1 MKIIVEWSVEV
12 LVNWAV
18 KVIVNWAVKV
28 LLNWAVKVP
37 VILSQ
42 RSLEYIKIPGQ
53 DDEDMDRLTLF

>member
-18 KVIVNWAVKV
+18 KV
-28 LLNWAVKVP
+28 LLNWVVKVP

-42 RSLEYIKIPGQ
+42 RRLEYIKIPGK

>member
-18 KVIVNWAVKV
+18 KV
-28 LLNWAVKVP
+28 P

-42 RSLEYIKIPGQ
+42 RRLEYIKIPGK